1 MKERVTARETGRDS
15 EKEIDGEGGRK
26 KGIKRERAY
35 QNRNKC
41 NLLKKSLNGRIATK
55 YPSRRPLR
63 IHTRLSRKFG
73 IFLELLKLPLLA
85 VISPFVRGIMRSL
98 GRVGGTGQDLSW

>member
-63 IHTRLSRKFG
+63 IHTRLSRKFW
-73 IFLELLKLPLLA
+73 IFLELPLLA
-85 VISPFVRGIMRSL
+85 VVSPFVRGIMRSL